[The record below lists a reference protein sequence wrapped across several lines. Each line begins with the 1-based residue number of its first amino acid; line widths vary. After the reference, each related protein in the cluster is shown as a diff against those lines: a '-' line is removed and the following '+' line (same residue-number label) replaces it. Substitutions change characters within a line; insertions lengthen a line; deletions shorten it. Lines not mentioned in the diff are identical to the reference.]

1 LGHPKSETCF
11 QAKHRKE
18 SEMFNSALYEILGLV
33 VVGLAL
39 FILFGV
45 LVARLYKRASKETSF
60 VRTGLGGESVVVNG
74 GALVLPVLHETIPVN
89 MATLRLEVTR
99 NSEQALITKDRM
111 RVDVLAEFYVRVA
124 PNREAISAA
133 AQTLG
138 RRTMA
143 PQELKE
149 LIEGKF
155 VDALRSVAAELTM
168 NELHEQRTQFVQKV
182 QQAVTE
188 DLTKN
193 GLELETVSLTGLD
206 QTPREFFNP
215 DNAFDAEGLTK
226 LTEEIEMRRKMRN
239 DIETNTRVEIERQNL
254 ETQKRSLEIKREE
267 EAATL
272 SQQRE
277 IQTMRAQQAA
287 EVALV
292 TAEKSRESESAKI
305 AAERDIEQ
313 ERIAKEQANRQ
324 RQIESL
330 RATETAE
337 LEKKRS
343 LELAEQDR
351 QIAIANKSKEESVAK
366 ADANK
371 ARAIAI
377 RAEEQ
382 VKTVQETEVAERNR
396 AIELIEAA
404 RLAERDAI
412 GVKVGA
418 EAEKIAATD
427 RAEAAK
433 LIAMGEAEAISIR
446 AEADAKRFAVQAE
459 GERAINEAANV
470 MSAEQVAM
478 RIRESLIAKLDQI
491 IAASVE
497 PLKNIDS
504 IRVVDVSGLTG
515 PTGSSGEQAQGN
527 GNLADQVVQ
536 SAMRYRAQAPLID
549 SILKEVGLGSG
560 GPAQLGLAGL
570 LQEGEAGQAKE

>member
-1 LGHPKSETCF
+1 
-11 QAKHRKE
+11 
-18 SEMFNSALYEILGLV
+18 
-33 VVGLAL
+33 
-39 FILFGV
+39 LFGV

-254 ETQKRSLEIKREE
+254 ETQKRSLEIKLEE

-277 IQTMRAQQAA
+277 IQTMRALQAA

-313 ERIAKEQANRQ
+313 ERIAKEQANRE

-396 AIELIEAA
+396 AIELIEAS
-404 RLAERDAI
+404 RSAERDAI

-427 RAEAAK
+427 RAEAVK

-470 MSAEQVAM
+470 MSPEQVAM

-570 LQEGEAGQAKE
+570 LQEGEASPAKEEKTS

>member
-1 LGHPKSETCF
+1 
-11 QAKHRKE
+11 
-18 SEMFNSALYEILGLV
+18 MFNSALYEILGLV

-412 GVKVGA
+412 AVKVGA

-470 MSAEQVAM
+470 MSPEQVAM

-504 IRVVDVSGLTG
+504 IKVVDVSGLNGAAG
-515 PTGSSGEQAQGN
+515 PSGEQVQGN

-570 LQEGEAGQAKE
+570 LQEGEAGPTKEEKTS

>member
-1 LGHPKSETCF
+1 
-11 QAKHRKE
+11 
-18 SEMFNSALYEILGLV
+18 MFNSALYEILGLV

-254 ETQKRSLEIKREE
+254 ETQKRSLEIKLEE

-337 LEKKRS
+337 LEKRRS

-470 MSAEQVAM
+470 MSPEQVAM

-515 PTGSSGEQAQGN
+515 PTGSSGEQTQGN

-570 LQEGEAGQAKE
+570 LQEGEAASAKEEKDS

>member
-1 LGHPKSETCF
+1 MLNP
-11 QAKHRKE
+11 
-18 SEMFNSALYEILGLV
+18 ALYEILGLV

-74 GALVLPVLHETIPVN
+74 GALVLPVLHEIIPVN

-254 ETQKRSLEIKREE
+254 ETQKRSLEIKLEE

-292 TAEKSRESESAKI
+292 TAEKSRESEAAKI

-337 LEKKRS
+337 LEKKRA

-412 GVKVGA
+412 AVKVGA

-433 LIAMGEAEAISIR
+433 LIAMGEAEAIAIR

-478 RIRESLIAKLDQI
+478 RIRESLISKLDQI

-504 IRVVDVSGLTG
+504 IKVVDVSGLGGASG
-515 PTGSSGEQAQGN
+515 PSGEVAQGN

-549 SILKEVGLGSG
+549 SILKEVGLGNG
-560 GPAQLGLAGL
+560 GPAQMGLAGL
-570 LQEGEAGQAKE
+570 LQDGEAGPAKDEKST

>member
-1 LGHPKSETCF
+1 MLNP
-11 QAKHRKE
+11 
-18 SEMFNSALYEILGLV
+18 ALYEILGLV

-74 GALVLPVLHETIPVN
+74 GALVFPVLHEIIPVN

-292 TAEKSRESESAKI
+292 TAEKSRESEAAKI

-337 LEKKRS
+337 LEKKRA

-412 GVKVGA
+412 AVKVGA

-470 MSAEQVAM
+470 MSPEQVAM

-504 IRVVDVSGLTG
+504 IKVVDVSGLNGAAG
-515 PTGSSGEQAQGN
+515 PSGEQVQGN

-570 LQEGEAGQAKE
+570 LQDGAADPAQDEKTS

>member
-1 LGHPKSETCF
+1 
-11 QAKHRKE
+11 
-18 SEMFNSALYEILGLV
+18 MFNSALYEILGLV

-193 GLELETVSLTGLD
+193 GLELETVSLTGLY

-254 ETQKRSLEIKREE
+254 ETQKRSLEIKLEE

-292 TAEKSRESESAKI
+292 TAEKSRESEAAKI

-351 QIAIANKSKEESVAK
+351 QIAIANKSKDESVAK

-412 GVKVGA
+412 AVKVGA

-470 MSAEQVAM
+470 MSPEQVAM

-504 IRVVDVSGLTG
+504 IKVVDVSGLG
-515 PTGSSGEQAQGN
+515 GASGLSGEAAQGN

-549 SILKEVGLGSG
+549 SILKEVGLGNG
-560 GPAQLGLAGL
+560 GPAQMGLVGL
-570 LQEGEAGQAKE
+570 LQDGEAGPAKDEKST

>member
-1 LGHPKSETCF
+1 
-11 QAKHRKE
+11 
-18 SEMFNSALYEILGLV
+18 MFNSAVYEILGLV

-254 ETQKRSLEIKREE
+254 ETQKRSLEIKLEE

-277 IQTMRAQQAA
+277 IQTMRALQAA

-313 ERIAKEQANRQ
+313 ERIAKEQANRE

-404 RLAERDAI
+404 RSAERDAI

-427 RAEAAK
+427 RAEAVK

-470 MSAEQVAM
+470 MSPEQVAM

-570 LQEGEAGQAKE
+570 LQEGEASPAKEEKTS

>member
-1 LGHPKSETCF
+1 
-11 QAKHRKE
+11 
-18 SEMFNSALYEILGLV
+18 MFNSALYEILGLV

-412 GVKVGA
+412 AVKVGA

-470 MSAEQVAM
+470 MSPEQVAM

-504 IRVVDVSGLTG
+504 IKVVDVSGLNGAAG
-515 PTGSSGEQAQGN
+515 PSGEQVQGN

-570 LQEGEAGQAKE
+570 LQEGEAGPAKEEKTS

>member
-1 LGHPKSETCF
+1 
-11 QAKHRKE
+11 
-18 SEMFNSALYEILGLV
+18 MFNSALYEIMGLV

-254 ETQKRSLEIKREE
+254 ETQKRSLEIKLEE

-470 MSAEQVAM
+470 LSAEQVAM

-504 IRVVDVSGLTG
+504 IKVVDVSGLNG
-515 PTGSSGEQAQGN
+515 AAGSSGEQAQGN

-570 LQEGEAGQAKE
+570 LHEGDAGSAKE

>member
-1 LGHPKSETCF
+1 MLNP
-11 QAKHRKE
+11 AI
-18 SEMFNSALYEILGLV
+18 YEILGLV

-254 ETQKRSLEIKREE
+254 ETQKRSLEIKLEE

-292 TAEKSRESESAKI
+292 TAEKSRESEAAKI

-412 GVKVGA
+412 AVKVGA

-433 LIAMGEAEAISIR
+433 LIAMGEAEAVTIR

-478 RIRESLIAKLDQI
+478 RIRESLISKLDQI

-504 IRVVDVSGLTG
+504 IKVVDVSGLGGASG
-515 PTGSSGEQAQGN
+515 PSGEAAQGN

-549 SILKEVGLGSG
+549 SILKEVGLGNG
-560 GPAQLGLAGL
+560 GPAQMGLVGL
-570 LQEGEAGQAKE
+570 LQDGEAGRDKDEKSI

>member
-1 LGHPKSETCF
+1 MLNP
-11 QAKHRKE
+11 AI
-18 SEMFNSALYEILGLV
+18 YEILGLV

-74 GALVLPVLHETIPVN
+74 GALVFPVLHEIIPVN

-292 TAEKSRESESAKI
+292 TAEKSRESEAAKI

-337 LEKKRS
+337 LEKKRA

-412 GVKVGA
+412 AVKVGA

-470 MSAEQVAM
+470 MSPEQVAM

-504 IRVVDVSGLTG
+504 IKVVDVSGLNGAAG
-515 PTGSSGEQAQGN
+515 PSGEQVQGN

-570 LQEGEAGQAKE
+570 LQDGAADPAQDEKTS

>member
-1 LGHPKSETCF
+1 
-11 QAKHRKE
+11 
-18 SEMFNSALYEILGLV
+18 MFNSALYEILGLV

-412 GVKVGA
+412 AVKVGA

-470 MSAEQVAM
+470 MSPEQVAM

-504 IRVVDVSGLTG
+504 IKVVDVSGLNGTAG
-515 PTGSSGEQAQGN
+515 PSGEQVQGN

-570 LQEGEAGQAKE
+570 LQEGEAGPAKEEKTS

>member
-1 LGHPKSETCF
+1 
-11 QAKHRKE
+11 
-18 SEMFNSALYEILGLV
+18 MFNSALYEILGLV

-412 GVKVGA
+412 AVKVGA

-470 MSAEQVAM
+470 MSPEQVAM

-504 IRVVDVSGLTG
+504 IKVVDVSGLNGTAG
-515 PTGSSGEQAQGN
+515 PSGEQVQGN

-570 LQEGEAGQAKE
+570 LQEGEAGPAKEEKSS

>member
-1 LGHPKSETCF
+1 MLNP
-11 QAKHRKE
+11 
-18 SEMFNSALYEILGLV
+18 ALYEILGLV

-74 GALVLPVLHETIPVN
+74 GALVLPVLHEIIPVN

-254 ETQKRSLEIKREE
+254 ETQKRSLEIKLEE

-292 TAEKSRESESAKI
+292 TAEKSRESEAAKI

-412 GVKVGA
+412 AVKVGA

-433 LIAMGEAEAISIR
+433 LIAMGEAEAIAIR

-478 RIRESLIAKLDQI
+478 RIRESLISKLDQI

-504 IRVVDVSGLTG
+504 IKVVDVSGLGGASG
-515 PTGSSGEQAQGN
+515 PSGEVAQGN

-549 SILKEVGLGSG
+549 SILKEVGLGNG
-560 GPAQLGLAGL
+560 GPAQMGLAGL
-570 LQEGEAGQAKE
+570 LQDGEVGPAKDEKTT

>member
-1 LGHPKSETCF
+1 MGRII
-11 QAKHRKE
+11 AR
-18 SEMFNSALYEILGLV
+18 SAAEHLTPCTLE
-33 VVGLAL
+33 
-39 FILFGV
+39 
-45 LVARLYKRASKETSF
+45 
-60 VRTGLGGESVVVNG
+60 LGGKSPAFIDESID
-74 GALVLPVLHETIPVN
+74 LKT
-89 MATLRLEVTR
+89 
-99 NSEQALITKDRM
+99 
-111 RVDVLAEFYVRVA
+111 
-124 PNREAISAA
+124 A
-133 AQTLG
+133 AQ
-138 RRTMA
+138 R
-143 PQELKE
+143 
-149 LIEGKF
+149 
-155 VDALRSVAAELTM
+155 
-168 NELHEQRTQFVQKV
+168 
-182 QQAVTE
+182 
-188 DLTKN
+188 
-193 GLELETVSLTGLD
+193 
-206 QTPREFFNP
+206 
-215 DNAFDAEGLTK
+215 
-226 LTEEIEMRRKMRN
+226 
-239 DIETNTRVEIERQNL
+239 
-254 ETQKRSLEIKREE
+254 
-267 EAATL
+267 
-272 SQQRE
+272 
-277 IQTMRAQQAA
+277 
-287 EVALV
+287 
-292 TAEKSRESESAKI
+292 I
-305 AAERDIEQ
+305 AAE
-313 ERIAKEQANRQ
+313 
-324 RQIESL
+324 QIL
-330 RATETAE
+330 Q
-337 LEKKRS
+337 
-343 LELAEQDR
+343 LAEQDR

-412 GVKVGA
+412 AVKVGA

-470 MSAEQVAM
+470 MSPEQVAM

-504 IRVVDVSGLTG
+504 IKVVDVSGLNGAAG
-515 PTGSSGEQAQGN
+515 PSGEQVQGN

-570 LQEGEAGQAKE
+570 LQDGAADPAQDEKTS

>member
-1 LGHPKSETCF
+1 
-11 QAKHRKE
+11 
-18 SEMFNSALYEILGLV
+18 
-33 VVGLAL
+33 
-39 FILFGV
+39 
-45 LVARLYKRASKETSF
+45 
-60 VRTGLGGESVVVNG
+60 
-74 GALVLPVLHETIPVN
+74 
-89 MATLRLEVTR
+89 
-99 NSEQALITKDRM
+99 
-111 RVDVLAEFYVRVA
+111 
-124 PNREAISAA
+124 
-133 AQTLG
+133 
-138 RRTMA
+138 
-143 PQELKE
+143 LKE

-226 LTEEIEMRRKMRN
+226 LTEEIEMRRTMRN

-254 ETQKRSLEIKREE
+254 ETQKRSLEIKLEE

-570 LQEGEAGQAKE
+570 LQEGEAGQAKEEKDS

>member
-1 LGHPKSETCF
+1 
-11 QAKHRKE
+11 
-18 SEMFNSALYEILGLV
+18 MFNSALYEILGLV

-39 FILFGV
+39 FILFAV

-254 ETQKRSLEIKREE
+254 ETQKRSLEIKLEE

-570 LQEGEAGQAKE
+570 LQEGEAGQAKEEKDS

>member
-1 LGHPKSETCF
+1 MLNP
-11 QAKHRKE
+11 
-18 SEMFNSALYEILGLV
+18 ALYEILGLV

-74 GALVLPVLHETIPVN
+74 GALVLPVLHEIIPVN

-254 ETQKRSLEIKREE
+254 ETQKRSLEIKLEE

-292 TAEKSRESESAKI
+292 TAEKSRESEAAKI

-324 RQIESL
+324 RQIEAQ

-412 GVKVGA
+412 AVKVGA

-433 LIAMGEAEAISIR
+433 LIAMGEAEAIAIR

-470 MSAEQVAM
+470 LSAEQVAM
-478 RIRESLIAKLDQI
+478 RIRESLISKLDQI

-504 IRVVDVSGLTG
+504 IKVVDVSGLGGAAG
-515 PTGSSGEQAQGN
+515 PSGEMAQGN

-549 SILKEVGLGSG
+549 SILKEVGLGTG
-560 GPAQLGLAGL
+560 GPAQMGLAGL
-570 LQEGEAGQAKE
+570 LKDNETGPAEDEKTT

>member
-1 LGHPKSETCF
+1 MLNP
-11 QAKHRKE
+11 
-18 SEMFNSALYEILGLV
+18 ALYEILGLV

-74 GALVLPVLHETIPVN
+74 GALVFPVLHEIIPVN

-292 TAEKSRESESAKI
+292 TAEKSRESEAAKI

-337 LEKKRS
+337 LEKKRA

-412 GVKVGA
+412 AVKVGA

-470 MSAEQVAM
+470 MSPEQVAM

-504 IRVVDVSGLTG
+504 IKVVDVSGLN
-515 PTGSSGEQAQGN
+515 GSAGTSGEQVQGN

-570 LQEGEAGQAKE
+570 LQDGAADPAPDEKAS

>member
-1 LGHPKSETCF
+1 MLNP
-11 QAKHRKE
+11 AI
-18 SEMFNSALYEILGLV
+18 YEILGLV

-254 ETQKRSLEIKREE
+254 ETQKRSLEIKLEE

-292 TAEKSRESESAKI
+292 TAEKSRESEAAKI

-337 LEKKRS
+337 LEKKRA

-412 GVKVGA
+412 AVKVGA

-433 LIAMGEAEAISIR
+433 LIARGEAEAITIR

-478 RIRESLIAKLDQI
+478 RIRESLISKLDQI

-504 IRVVDVSGLTG
+504 IKVVDVSGLGGASG
-515 PTGSSGEQAQGN
+515 PSGDAAQGN

-549 SILKEVGLGSG
+549 SILKEVGLGNG

-570 LQEGEAGQAKE
+570 LQDGETGPAKDEKTT

>member
-1 LGHPKSETCF
+1 
-11 QAKHRKE
+11 
-18 SEMFNSALYEILGLV
+18 MFNSALYEILGLV

-254 ETQKRSLEIKREE
+254 ETQKRSLEIKLEE

-272 SQQRE
+272 NQQRE

-396 AIELIEAA
+396 AIDLIEAA

-470 MSAEQVAM
+470 MSPEQVAM

-504 IRVVDVSGLTG
+504 IRVVDVSGLNGAAG
-515 PTGSSGEQAQGN
+515 PSGEQVQGN

-570 LQEGEAGQAKE
+570 LQEGEAGPAKEEKTS

>member
-1 LGHPKSETCF
+1 MLNP
-11 QAKHRKE
+11 AI
-18 SEMFNSALYEILGLV
+18 YEILGLV

-149 LIEGKF
+149 WIEGKF

-254 ETQKRSLEIKREE
+254 ETQKRSLEIKLEE

-292 TAEKSRESESAKI
+292 TAEKSRESEAAKI

-412 GVKVGA
+412 AVKVGA

-433 LIAMGEAEAISIR
+433 LIAMGEAEAVTIR

-478 RIRESLIAKLDQI
+478 RIRESLISKLDQI

-504 IRVVDVSGLTG
+504 IKVVDVSGLGGASG
-515 PTGSSGEQAQGN
+515 PSGEAAQGN

-549 SILKEVGLGSG
+549 SILKEVGLGNG
-560 GPAQLGLAGL
+560 GPAQMGLVGL
-570 LQEGEAGQAKE
+570 LQDGEAGPDTDEKSI

>member
-1 LGHPKSETCF
+1 ML
-11 QAKHRKE
+11 
-18 SEMFNSALYEILGLV
+18 NSALYEIVGLV

-74 GALVLPVLHETIPVN
+74 GALVLPVFHETIPVN

-254 ETQKRSLEIKREE
+254 ETQKRSLEIKLEE

-427 RAEAAK
+427 RAEAVK

-470 MSAEQVAM
+470 MSPEQVAM

-504 IRVVDVSGLTG
+504 IRVVDVSGLNG
-515 PTGSSGEQAQGN
+515 PAGSSGEQMQGN

-570 LQEGEAGQAKE
+570 LQEGEAGPAKEEKSS

>member
-1 LGHPKSETCF
+1 MLNP
-11 QAKHRKE
+11 
-18 SEMFNSALYEILGLV
+18 ALYEILGLV

-39 FILFGV
+39 FILLGV

-74 GALVLPVLHETIPVN
+74 GALVFPVLHEIIPVN

-292 TAEKSRESESAKI
+292 TAEKSRESEAAKI

-337 LEKKRS
+337 LEKKRA

-412 GVKVGA
+412 AVKVGA

-470 MSAEQVAM
+470 MSPEQVAM
-478 RIRESLIAKLDQI
+478 RIRESLIDKLDQI

-504 IRVVDVSGLTG
+504 IKVVDVSGLNGATG
-515 PTGSSGEQAQGN
+515 ASGEQVQGN

-570 LQEGEAGQAKE
+570 LQDGAADPAPDEKAS

>member
-1 LGHPKSETCF
+1 
-11 QAKHRKE
+11 
-18 SEMFNSALYEILGLV
+18 MFNPALYEILGLV

-254 ETQKRSLEIKREE
+254 ETQKRSLEIKLEE

-412 GVKVGA
+412 AVKVGA

-470 MSAEQVAM
+470 MSPEQVAM

-504 IRVVDVSGLTG
+504 IKVVDVSGLNG
-515 PTGSSGEQAQGN
+515 PTGSSGEQVQGN

-570 LQEGEAGQAKE
+570 LQEGEAAPTKEEKAS

>member
-1 LGHPKSETCF
+1 
-11 QAKHRKE
+11 
-18 SEMFNSALYEILGLV
+18 MFNSALYEILGLV

>member
-1 LGHPKSETCF
+1 
-11 QAKHRKE
+11 
-18 SEMFNSALYEILGLV
+18 MFNSAVYEILGLV

-254 ETQKRSLEIKREE
+254 ETQKRSLEIKLEE

-412 GVKVGA
+412 AVKVGA

-470 MSAEQVAM
+470 MSPEQVAM

-570 LQEGEAGQAKE
+570 LQEGEAGPAKEEKSS

>member
-1 LGHPKSETCF
+1 
-11 QAKHRKE
+11 
-18 SEMFNSALYEILGLV
+18 MFNPALYEILGLV

-254 ETQKRSLEIKREE
+254 ETQKRSLEIKLEE

-292 TAEKSRESESAKI
+292 TAEKSRESEAAKI

-337 LEKKRS
+337 LEKKRA

-412 GVKVGA
+412 AVKVGA

-470 MSAEQVAM
+470 MSPEQVAM

-504 IRVVDVSGLTG
+504 IKVVDVSGLNGAAG
-515 PTGSSGEQAQGN
+515 PSGEQAQGN

-570 LQEGEAGQAKE
+570 LQEGEAGPAKEEKTS

>member
-1 LGHPKSETCF
+1 MLNP
-11 QAKHRKE
+11 AI
-18 SEMFNSALYEILGLV
+18 YEILGLV

-254 ETQKRSLEIKREE
+254 ETQKRSLEIKLEE

-292 TAEKSRESESAKI
+292 TAEKSRESEAAKI

-412 GVKVGA
+412 AVKVGA

-433 LIAMGEAEAISIR
+433 LIAMGEAEAVTIR

-478 RIRESLIAKLDQI
+478 RIRESLISKLDQI

-504 IRVVDVSGLTG
+504 IKVVDVSGLGGASG
-515 PTGSSGEQAQGN
+515 PSGEAAQGN

-549 SILKEVGLGSG
+549 SILKEVGLGNG
-560 GPAQLGLAGL
+560 GPAQMGLVGL
-570 LQEGEAGQAKE
+570 LQDGEAGPDKDEKSI

>member
-1 LGHPKSETCF
+1 MLNP
-11 QAKHRKE
+11 AI
-18 SEMFNSALYEILGLV
+18 YEILGLV

-254 ETQKRSLEIKREE
+254 ETQKRSLEIKLEE

-292 TAEKSRESESAKI
+292 TAEKSRESEAAKI

-337 LEKKRS
+337 LEKKRA

-412 GVKVGA
+412 AVKVGA

-433 LIAMGEAEAISIR
+433 LIAMGEAEAIAIR

-478 RIRESLIAKLDQI
+478 RIRESLISKLDQI

-504 IRVVDVSGLTG
+504 IKVVDVSGLGGTSG
-515 PTGSSGEQAQGN
+515 PSGEAAQGN

-549 SILKEVGLGSG
+549 SILKEVGLGNG

-570 LQEGEAGQAKE
+570 LQDGEAGPAKDEKTT

>member
-1 LGHPKSETCF
+1 MLNP
-11 QAKHRKE
+11 
-18 SEMFNSALYEILGLV
+18 ALYEILGLV

-74 GALVLPVLHETIPVN
+74 GALVLPVLHEIIPVN

-254 ETQKRSLEIKREE
+254 ETQKRSLEIKLEE

-292 TAEKSRESESAKI
+292 TAEKSRESEAAKI

-324 RQIESL
+324 RQIEAQ

-337 LEKKRS
+337 LEKKRA

-412 GVKVGA
+412 AMKVGA

-433 LIAMGEAEAISIR
+433 LIAMGEAEAIAIR

-478 RIRESLIAKLDQI
+478 RIRESLISKLDQI

-504 IRVVDVSGLTG
+504 IKVVDVSGLG
-515 PTGSSGEQAQGN
+515 GAAAPSVEAAQGN

-560 GPAQLGLAGL
+560 GPAQMGLAGL
-570 LQEGEAGQAKE
+570 LQDGEAGPAKDEKTA